1 MSTLKAT
8 SRPMGA
14 LALAT
19 MGVVYG
25 DIGTSPLYAF
35 KEVFAHGLPA
45 TQYNILATLSALFW
59 AITIIISI
67 KYIWLVLRFDNKGEG
82 GVLALQ
88 ALALRHSRRV
98 IPKWSST
105 IALLGI
111 FAAALFYGDAI
122 LTPAISVLAAV
133 EGIRVIAPQFEYG
146 VLPVTAIIILGLFL
160 IQKWGA
166 SKVGVLFGPIM
177 LLWFT
182 TLGILG
188 VNSIVQHPQVLAAL
202 NPWYA
207 LEFTIHHPTAAFF
220 LLSAIFLA
228 LTGGEAL
235 YADMGHFG
243 AKPIRIAWY
252 GVVCPALILNYFG
265 QGALMINDSQIAEN
279 PFYFLAPD
287 FLLVPLVILAT
298 CATVIASQATISGA
312 YSLTLQAIN
321 LGYLPRIRISHTS
334 DTVRGQ
340 IYISSLNGVMLL
352 AVLIL
357 VASFGSSSALASAYG
372 VAVSGTMLITSFLV
386 IIVAYTRPNQRL
398 RRVITSFIL
407 ISSIFEVLFLL
418 SNLTKIANGG
428 WLPLVLG
435 ALIFTLLSTWKKGS
449 VIVAE
454 QRKRI
459 NMTIRRFIDEV
470 YPSAGRIAGTAIY
483 LNSSNSLVPSR
494 LFHNL
499 KHYKVLHENIVFLH
513 VNIEEIPYVS
523 IENRLAIIELA
534 SGIYTVN
541 VHFGFREE
549 PNLRTALQLAT
560 IQQVP
565 IDHRSSYFVART
577 TIVKCAGILPYWQC
591 ALFSV
596 MMRQSESAATY
607 FHLPASQVVEI
618 GTQITV

>member
-160 IQKWGA
+160 IQKWGT

-265 QGALMINDSQIAEN
+265 QGALMIHNSQIAEN

-340 IYISSLNGVMLL
+340 IYISSLNGMMLL

-386 IIVAYTRPNQRL
+386 IVVAYTRPNQRL
-398 RRVITSFIL
+398 RRVIISVIL

>member
-1 MSTLKAT
+1 
-8 SRPMGA
+8 MGA

-160 IQKWGA
+160 IQKWGT

-243 AKPIRIAWY
+243 A
-252 GVVCPALILNYFG
+252 
-265 QGALMINDSQIAEN
+265 N
-279 PFYFLAPD
+279 PF
-287 FLLVPLVILAT
+287 V
-298 CATVIASQATISGA
+298 
-312 YSLTLQAIN
+312 
-321 LGYLPRIRISHTS
+321 
-334 DTVRGQ
+334 
-340 IYISSLNGVMLL
+340 
-352 AVLIL
+352 
-357 VASFGSSSALASAYG
+357 
-372 VAVSGTMLITSFLV
+372 
-386 IIVAYTRPNQRL
+386 
-398 RRVITSFIL
+398 
-407 ISSIFEVLFLL
+407 
-418 SNLTKIANGG
+418 
-428 WLPLVLG
+428 
-435 ALIFTLLSTWKKGS
+435 
-449 VIVAE
+449 
-454 QRKRI
+454 
-459 NMTIRRFIDEV
+459 
-470 YPSAGRIAGTAIY
+470 
-483 LNSSNSLVPSR
+483 
-494 LFHNL
+494 
-499 KHYKVLHENIVFLH
+499 
-513 VNIEEIPYVS
+513 
-523 IENRLAIIELA
+523 
-534 SGIYTVN
+534 
-541 VHFGFREE
+541 
-549 PNLRTALQLAT
+549 
-560 IQQVP
+560 
-565 IDHRSSYFVART
+565 
-577 TIVKCAGILPYWQC
+577 
-591 ALFSV
+591 
-596 MMRQSESAATY
+596 
-607 FHLPASQVVEI
+607 
-618 GTQITV
+618 

>member
-1 MSTLKAT
+1 
-8 SRPMGA
+8 MGA

-45 TQYNILATLSALFW
+45 NQYNILATLSALFW

-146 VLPVTAIIILGLFL
+146 ILPVTAIIILGLFL
-160 IQKWGA
+160 IQKWGT

-207 LEFTIHHPTAAFF
+207 LEFTIHHPMAAFF

-513 VNIEEIPYVS
+513 VNIEEIPYVL

>member
-45 TQYNILATLSALFW
+45 NQYNILATLSALFW

-146 VLPVTAIIILGLFL
+146 ILPVTAIIILGLFL
-160 IQKWGA
+160 IQKWGT

-207 LEFTIHHPTAAFF
+207 LEFTIHHPMAAFF

-386 IIVAYTRPNQRL
+386 IVVAYTRPNQRL
-398 RRVITSFIL
+398 RRVIISVIL
-407 ISSIFEVLFLL
+407 VSSIFEVLFLL

-513 VNIEEIPYVS
+513 VNFEEIPYVL

-534 SGIYTVN
+534 PGIYTVN

-591 ALFSV
+591 ALFSI